1 MTKNQIEIPIQ
12 LVLDDMSKQ
21 VAEQSK
27 TIAMLRAQISVI
39 TAENQQLRAQ
49 LSDHNGG
56 VDDAGNA
63 KSVA

>member
-27 TIAMLRAQISVI
+27 TIAMLRAQIRI
-39 TAENQQLRAQ
+39 MQTQGG
-49 LSDHNGG
+49 DGNGG
-56 VDDAGNA
+56 DAEPDA
-63 KSVA
+63 